1 MKSNNLKVY
10 HSRLDSNLQE
20 DVPHDHI
27 QIVCFVLVYSWI
39 SGKFFKF
46 AHEPRALK
54 EADSREHRLL
64 SNLISILR
72 CQIGTEWSNTE
83 KQRLASTVHER
94 FYSVEFTPL
103 KARTE
108 NAIRQRMPGRRSVA
122 IHLMRSIWYDQ
133 IDSSAS
139 FPTDSVVAL
148 RLEESVSIPIW
159 SMIWRDLLGRDLAKS
174 WIIFAYALFK
184 YFLIISWISSK
195 FNRI

>member
-1 MKSNNLKVY
+1 MKSNSLKVY
-10 HSRLDSNLQE
+10 HSRRLDSNLQE

-27 QIVCFVLVYSWI
+27 QIACFVLVYSWI

-94 FYSVEFTPL
+94 FYSVESTPL
-103 KARTE
+103 KER
-108 NAIRQRMPGRRSVA
+108 RMPFGRECLAGV
-122 IHLMRSIWYDQ
+122 L
-133 IDSSAS
+133 
-139 FPTDSVVAL
+139 
-148 RLEESVSIPIW
+148 
-159 SMIWRDLLGRDLAKS
+159 WRF
-174 WIIFAYALFK
+174 I
-184 YFLIISWISSK
+184 
-195 FNRI
+195 